1 MHSHYLNYCY
11 DLDWLQKRLSIKTKT
26 SAAAIRTTLQQSL
39 SGADSAIAA
48 AVAAVGLPFAI
59 VRRLGVPLDRSS
71 RAW

>member
-39 SGADSAIAA
+39 SGADSAIVV
-48 AVAAVGLPFAI
+48 AVAVGLPFAI

>member
-26 SAAAIRTTLQQSL
+26 SAAAIRTTLHQSL
-39 SGADSAIAA
+39 SGADSAIVV
-48 AVAAVGLPFAI
+48 AVAVGLPFAI
-59 VRRLGVPLDRSS
+59 VRRLGVPPDRSS